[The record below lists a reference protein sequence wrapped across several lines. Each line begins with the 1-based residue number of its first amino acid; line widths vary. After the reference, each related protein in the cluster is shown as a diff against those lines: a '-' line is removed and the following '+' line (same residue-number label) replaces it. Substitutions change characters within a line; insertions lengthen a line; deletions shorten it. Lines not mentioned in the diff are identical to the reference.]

1 MLDTYNHL
9 TEAGYS
15 LNPYEL
21 GQLNPYELAER
32 LTAQFGLFNQA
43 EHNPFL
49 FRFLDEVLTF
59 NQKRSGHLS
68 DFLVYWDSVREKISV
83 EGSARNAVNIQTIHK
98 SKGLEFPVVIIPFAN
113 WRVEPINDSTIWL
126 DLSAIRTD
134 LLSYENSAGKLTRLL
149 SAPAHTTGNLRKAP
163 AAISAQYE
171 EELTRTFIENMNLL
185 YVAFTRPSDRL
196 YIIAKASEF
205 NKPGNQKDVSYWLHA
220 FLRDSEVARTC
231 GCEWVEGRF
240 SYEISLCADSFTHRK
255 TDDTLDE
262 IILDDIV
269 SGSRGQDLQLRRQAD
284 RMFDVAT
291 FERTRERDRKL
302 MAALSLIKG
311 PDSIDQVLQQ
321 LVSEG
326 LVRKVEWAELRERLL
341 AIVQHPTLSTL
352 FDSSLRIDTD
362 RSILSRKRMHGA
374 PHRVVHYPAGNIVL
388 VQYESVPLA
397 VPVFP
402 PMADALDS
410 LKYFNNLYREMGY
423 HEVEGYL
430 VYLTDEPDVVRVG

>member
-1 MLDTYNHL
+1 
-9 TEAGYS
+9 
-15 LNPYEL
+15 
-21 GQLNPYELAER
+21 
-32 LTAQFGLFNQA
+32 
-43 EHNPFL
+43 
-49 FRFLDEVLTF
+49 
-59 NQKRSGHLS
+59 
-68 DFLVYWDSVREKISV
+68 
-83 EGSARNAVNIQTIHK
+83 
-98 SKGLEFPVVIIPFAN
+98 AN

-126 DLSAIRTD
+126 DLSDIRTD

-149 SAPAHTTGNLRKAP
+149 SAPSHTSGNLRKAP

-196 YIIAKASEF
+196 YIIARASPFE
-205 NKPGNQKDVSYWLHA
+205 KPGNQKDVSYWLHA
-220 FLRDSEVARTC
+220 FLRDSEVARNC
-231 GCEWVEGRF
+231 GCAWQDGRF

-255 TDDTLDE
+255 TDDTPDE

-302 MAALSLIKG
+302 MAALSLLKG
-311 PDSIDQVLQQ
+311 PHEIDKVLYQ

-326 LVRKVEWAELRERLL
+326 LVRKVECVELTQRLL
-341 AIVQHPTLSTL
+341 AIVHHPTLAIL

-374 PHRVVHYPAGNIVL
+374 PHRVVHYPDGQIVL
-388 VQYESVPLA
+388 VQYESVPLIESEPA
-397 VPVFP
+397 SAQK
-402 PMADALDS
+402 PMEV

-430 VYLTDEPDVVRVG
+430 VYLADEPKVVRVG